1 VGFYFTGVA
10 VNIFEHF
17 VLAPRF
23 PNICVKG
30 FEEAVVVVVVVV
42 VAVAVVPAGVPE
54 ILNLANKDSV
64 SAARGAVPFFT
75 RRPFL
80 HVGPHSPGQFI
91 QHPLFFILCMINHM
105 ENKNTITN
113 TRGITRI
120 PPLTVSP
127 TR

>member
-1 VGFYFTGVA
+1 
-10 VNIFEHF
+10 

-23 PNICVKG
+23 PNIREKG
-30 FEEAVVVVVVVV
+30 FEEVVVVVVVV
-42 VAVAVVPAGVPE
+42 VVEPVAVPAVAVAP

-64 SAARGAVPFFT
+64 SADRGAVPFFT
-75 RRPFL
+75 RCPFL

-91 QHPLFFILCMINHM
+91 QHPLFFILCITNHM
-105 ENKNTITN
+105 ENKKTIKN

-127 TR
+127 TK